1 MAQEPER
8 RDAWEGY
15 GTAWSIIGTI
25 LAGLAVWGAVGFG
38 LDRLAGFRAVF
49 LPIGLILGAVGGVW
63 LVIVR
68 YGRQPKEQGARG
80 AEERGREQ

>member
-68 YGRQPKEQGARG
+68 YGRQPKE
-80 AEERGREQ
+80 